1 MLKGKKRIL
10 YFLEEINEFF
20 VEFDQEEKKNILIK
34 FVLLKWLIDHQ
45 RIQWD
50 ILIQQSLSQEFTFE
64 NILCCWNK
72 DRTHFLRG
80 KKYRLPQSIFNR
92 LYGCILGSN
101 IFSQEPPTILG
112 EVYEYLNNLQ
122 QKKKGGMFYT
132 PSFVIDFMLENEFYH
147 WEIQNKILDPACGC
161 GFFLSVAYDRLMKY
175 YLSHPQFFG
184 TDEKAI
190 HKHILEKQIYG
201 IEKDP
206 LAATIAKLILILKQS
221 QYIETNL
228 HIYCGD
234 ALLET
239 MNGLEKIR
247 FRLVVGNP
255 PYIGH
260 KKMDKKYSIQLKEKY
275 GLVYQD
281 KGDMSYCFFQRGI
294 EYLEEGGRLC
304 FIISRYFLEAL
315 YGTNLREYLMNHS
328 TINKIIDFYGQRIL
342 KGIGIDPLI
351 ITLTK
356 KKMEENHNLKVYK
369 LSGTNKKV
377 SGEMILK
384 NIKEK
389 RQSPY
394 IHFFSLPQSELKKEG
409 WRLLCPMDRRIV
421 RKIESKCNFQL
432 GDICESKQGII
443 TGRDKAFVISK
454 EKAKE
459 NGLSHLLLKPWIKGK
474 DIHSFFIGESNTL
487 LLYSNDIE
495 SIEGWK
501 EEKNYLWPFKSQLE
515 KRREC
520 VRGVRKWYELQW
532 GREKEFFQSPKIIFP
547 YKASHNQFALDDQ
560 GRFYSA
566 DVYGIRLKEVFKGEM
581 SLRILTLLFNSSLY
595 EFYFKT
601 FAKKL
606 GRNLYE
612 YYPNTLRQLQIPQ
625 LGKKEQTDLEKYYR
639 QIIYSLKEENQK
651 VVLNIQKKVDQW
663 FMKYFEFNQQE
674 GNYLTSLFDK
684 DLISRDS

>member
-20 VEFDQEEKKNILIK
+20 VEFDQEEKKNIIIK
-34 FVLLKWLIDHQ
+34 IVLLKWLIDHK
-45 RIQWD
+45 RIQWNM
-50 ILIQQSLSQEFTFE
+50 LIQQYLYQEFTIE

-72 DRTHFLRG
+72 EKIYFSKG
-80 KKYRLPQSIFNR
+80 KNHTFSQTTWNK
-92 LYGCILGSN
+92 LYKPILGFDV
-101 IFSQEPPTILG
+101 FSQEPSTILG
-112 EVYEYLNNLQ
+112 EIYEYLNNLQ
-122 QKKKGGMFYT
+122 QKKKKGMFYT
-132 PSFVIDFMLENEFYH
+132 PFFVIDFMLEEEIYN
-147 WEIQNKILDPACGC
+147 WEIQDKILDPACGC
-161 GFFLSVAYDRLMKY
+161 GFFLNVAYDKLMKY
-175 YLSHPQFFG
+175 YLRHPQLLG
-184 TDEKAI
+184 TDEKTI
-190 HKHILEKQIYG
+190 HRHILEKQIYG

-206 LAATIAKLILILKQS
+206 LAATIVKLILILKQP

-239 MNGLEKIR
+239 MNGLEKSR

-260 KKMDKKYSIQLKEKY
+260 KKMNKEYSMHLKEKY
-275 GLVYQD
+275 SLVYHD
-281 KGDMSYCFFQRGI
+281 KGDMSYCFFQKGI
-294 EYLEEGGRLC
+294 EYLKDGGRLC
-304 FIISRYFLEAL
+304 FIVSRYFLEAL
-315 YGTNLREYLMNHS
+315 YGTNLREYLIKYS
-328 TINKIIDFYGQRIL
+328 TIHKIIDFYGQRIL

-356 KKMEENHNLKVYK
+356 KKMGENHNLKVYK
-369 LSGTNKKV
+369 LRGTNKKV

-389 RQSPY
+389 RKSPY

-421 RKIESKCNFQL
+421 SKIESKCNFQL

-459 NGLSHLLLKPWIKGK
+459 NRLSHSLLKPWIKGK

-495 SIEGWK
+495 NIEGWK

-560 GRFYSA
+560 GTFYSA
-566 DVYGIRLKEVFKGEM
+566 DVYGIRLKKIFKGDM
-581 SLRILTLLFNSSLY
+581 SHRILTLLLNSFLY

-606 GRNLYE
+606 GRDLYE
-612 YYPNTLRQLQIPQ
+612 YYPNTLRQLQIPKLENQ
-625 LGKKEQTDLEKYYR
+625 EQMDLEEYYK
-639 QIIYSLKEENQK
+639 QIIYFLKEENQK
-651 VVLNIQKKVDQW
+651 IVTNIQKKVDQW
-663 FMKYFEFNQQE
+663 FMGYFELNQE
-674 GNYLTSLFDK
+674 ERSYLTSLFDK
-684 DLISRDS
+684 DLLSSNL